1 MEFFHY
7 EPIFG
12 SKKLSSIQ
20 NNDNRK
26 FQACLE
32 RGIELVILDVSAL
45 KYFKQ
50 QNAEKYLR
58 IVCEII
64 DLKLE

>member
-1 MEFFHY
+1 
-7 EPIFG
+7 
-12 SKKLSSIQ
+12 
-20 NNDNRK
+20 
-26 FQACLE
+26 LE